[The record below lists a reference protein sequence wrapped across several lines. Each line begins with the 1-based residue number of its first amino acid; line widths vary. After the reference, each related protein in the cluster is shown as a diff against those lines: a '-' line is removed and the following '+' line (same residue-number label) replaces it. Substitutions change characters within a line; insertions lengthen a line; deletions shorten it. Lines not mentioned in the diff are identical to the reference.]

1 MKVLV
6 IGDSC
11 QDVFRYGTCDRLS
24 PEAPVP
30 IFLPTRTTGN
40 GGMVINVFENLKALG
55 IECEIITNDIRPV
68 KTRYVD
74 EVSNQMLL
82 RVDERDETYPITADT
97 LQSINYGDY
106 DAIVISDYNK
116 GYLREADI
124 RYVAEHHP
132 LVFMDT
138 KKKIGNWAK
147 DVEFIKLNEKEFN
160 ENWFTDFELYYNGN
174 LIITKG
180 KKGAR
185 HIDYRDQTATINDF
199 PINNEHEVRD
209 LSGAGDT
216 FLAGLVVD
224 YINNND
230 ICKAIEYANKC
241 AAWVVTQKG
250 VVVVDKNKIK

>member
-1 MKVLV
+1 MKKILI

-11 QDVFRYGTCDRLS
+11 TDVFTYGKCTRLS

-30 IFLPTRTTGN
+30 VFNPIRTTGN
-40 GGMVINVFENLKALG
+40 GGMAINVLENIKALG
-55 IECEIITNDIRPV
+55 VECGIITNDRRPV

-82 RVDERDETYPITADT
+82 RVDEVDYISRIESKR
-97 LQSINYGDY
+97 LININFKHY
-106 DAIVISDYNK
+106 DAVIISDYNK
-116 GYLREADI
+116 GFLSEEDI
-124 RYVAEHHP
+124 IYITSKHH

-138 KKKIGNWAK
+138 KKKIGEWSQG
-147 DVEFIKLNEKEFN
+147 VEFIKINEKEFS
-160 ENWFTDFELYYNGN
+160 ENSEWVTKNYEGELIVT
-174 LIITKG
+174 LG
-180 KKGAR
+180 KNGAR
-185 HIDYRDQTATINDF
+185 HWFNDY
-199 PINNEHEVRD
+199 PINIEHEVRD